1 MNTTRITFIGGGHV
15 SVKGTANEVR
25 ERLIGGGYKQLEDRH
40 GDIAWINA
48 DAVAYFSHESGE
60 RQSADAPD

>member
-15 SVKGTANEVR
+15 SVKGTADEVHAK
-25 ERLIGGGYKQLEDRH
+25 LIGGGYKQLEDRH

-60 RQSADAPD
+60 RVRRDLPA